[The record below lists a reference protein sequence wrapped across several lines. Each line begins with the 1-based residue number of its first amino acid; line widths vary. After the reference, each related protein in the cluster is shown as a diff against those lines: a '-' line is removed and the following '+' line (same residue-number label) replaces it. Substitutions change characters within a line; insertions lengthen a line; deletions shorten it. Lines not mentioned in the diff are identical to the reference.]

1 MKPTLAKVVF
11 FVLDDS
17 FKTLNKANAEA
28 AVAAVAAKA
37 PYFDLLN
44 KNNKNVEQQTKLT
57 SDIVMILPE
66 NLGVSDLLRK
76 ESNFWLV

>member
-44 KNNKNVEQQTKLT
+44 KNNKNVEQQTKLRT
-57 SDIVMILPE
+57 DIVMILPE

-76 ESNFWLV
+76 ESNF